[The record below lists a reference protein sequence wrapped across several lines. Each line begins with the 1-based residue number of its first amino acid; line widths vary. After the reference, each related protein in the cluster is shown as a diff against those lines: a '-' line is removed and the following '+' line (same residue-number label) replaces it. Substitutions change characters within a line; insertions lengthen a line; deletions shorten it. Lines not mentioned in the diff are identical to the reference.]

1 VKKTNRYLVYL
12 LFALASFTVN
22 ASESIDG
29 DDIRSKAVPVTDEPL
44 HIVRYDAPPF
54 LIYTNY
60 IMPGTW
66 TLYHRHRTDLL
77 ALIAGDAQVSGQ
89 VAGEAAV
96 LQAAPGGSAI
106 FFPYGDLAEPYVHR
120 VGAFG
125 EKPFVNV
132 GLEFHDPMG
141 TQCEGVT
148 RWEDPVIEAV
158 TSNRRGS
165 AYRLVLD
172 MGASIELPGQGRGL
186 MLVPLAPLGLAPRL
200 QLDAATWTPALG
212 DFRFYSDSSNS
223 TSARPTR
230 LTNVGEYNIGFTVFV
245 AC

>member
-1 VKKTNRYLVYL
+1 MKRTIRYLIHL
-12 LFALASFTVN
+12 LFALTSLAAN
-22 ASESIDG
+22 ANDSKDA
-29 DDIRSKAVPVTDEPL
+29 DDSRANAVPVTDEPL

-54 LIYTNY
+54 LIYTNS
-60 IMPGTW
+60 IRPGTW

-77 ALIAGDAQVSGQ
+77 ALIAGDAQVAGQ

-96 LQAAPGGSAI
+96 SQVAPGGSAI
-106 FFPYGDLAEPYVHR
+106 FFPYGDRTEPYVHR
-120 VGAFG
+120 VGVFG
-125 EKPFVNV
+125 EQSFVNV

-148 RWEDPVIEAV
+148 RWPDPLIEAS

-172 MGASIELPGQGRGL
+172 SGASIELPGQGRGL
-186 MLVPLAPLGLAPRL
+186 MLVPLAPLGPAPRL
-200 QLDAATWTPALG
+200 QLDAAAWTPALG
-212 DFRFYSDSSNS
+212 DFRFYSDSNNGKSP
-223 TSARPTR
+223 RPTR
-230 LTNVGEYNIGFTVFV
+230 LTNAGEYSIGFTIFV